1 MYHEVFT
8 PSVWNIL
15 ESLDKE
21 KMDIL
26 QKLGFERIP
35 YVEACK
41 YRNSLD
47 DSLDAKEVFFWYA
60 SMPTRAKGPI
70 KPDSRYITE
79 DVPQGLVML
88 ETLGKKLGV
97 ITPITTSL
105 IEIASAALKMNMR
118 ENGRTISRLGE
129 KNITT
134 ILEDC
139 TNNNL

>member
-1 MYHEVFT
+1 
-8 PSVWNIL
+8 
-15 ESLDKE
+15 
-21 KMDIL
+21 
-26 QKLGFERIP
+26 
-35 YVEACK
+35 
-41 YRNSLD
+41 
-47 DSLDAKEVFFWYA
+47 
-60 SMPTRAKGPI
+60 
-70 KPDSRYITE
+70 
-79 DVPQGLVML
+79 ML